1 MESISTI
8 PCLIR
13 PGIYMAKLDIN
24 DAYYSIPIL
33 GEHDRNY

>member
-8 PCLIR
+8 RCLIR
-13 PGIYMAKLDIN
+13 PRVYMAKLDIN

-33 GEHDRNY
+33 GEQHRNY